1 MREFHQLAKF
11 LAFAMNAGM
20 VLGVH
25 LSDTE
30 ATQSPY
36 LMPIALA
43 TGIVS
48 IIALA
53 TSTAKEA
60 N

>member
-11 LAFAMNAGM
+11 LAVVMNLGM

-43 TGIVS
+43 TGIIS
-48 IIALA
+48 LIALA
-53 TSTAKEA
+53 TAKA
-60 N
+60 GR